1 MLYINENEK
10 KHIKSLY
17 YTKVINEQGYNQN
30 ITGSY
35 VQPATNYNQLN
46 ATTQDTTNPI
56 YYKSK
61 VNPNQPNLKY
71 TK

>member
-35 VQPATNYNQLN
+35 VQPAPKNLQIDWNKIIEKYNIR
-46 ATTQDTTNPI
+46 T
-56 YYKSK
+56 
-61 VNPNQPNLKY
+61 
-71 TK
+71 